1 MASEKSRITTAQLA
15 LMTAAAVISLRGLP
29 MMAKEEL
36 TMFFY
41 IGFATFL
48 FLIPAALVGAELGG
62 AFASK
67 GGGVYTWIKEAFN
80 QKLGFL
86 AIFLQWIQN
95 VVWYPTVLAFA
106 AAGIAYMIGKP
117 ELALNGKFVGAF
129 SIAIYWFATWIT
141 FKGTEVISKIS
152 SQGFLIGTVL
162 PGVTV
167 IVLAAIWVAQGNP
180 VEFLNV
186 PSEQTTLVH
195 EVSGRIHPRLIP
207 GIQGMGDIAF
217 LAGILLLFAGVEVHA
232 VHAQELDKP
241 QSQFPAAIFLAA
253 LISFALFTLG
263 SLSMAA
269 MLPYDKIDLQGG
281 LLVAFDQA
289 FARLGVPWI
298 TNVMGALT
306 AFGVMA
312 GVMSWISGPSR
323 GLLWTA
329 KDGQLPTFLAYTNK
343 NGVQS
348 HILIVQGCIVTVLS
362 SLYFVMDDV
371 NVAFFLLSALTIG
384 LYLIMYMMMYAAGIK
399 LRYSQP
405 DLARSYKVPGGNTG
419 MWIIAGVGFLAVAFA
434 FVVAFFPPTQL
445 PVGSPAFYV
454 GVVMAGTA
462 IFVAAP
468 FVISAS
474 IKKKPAAKTGST
486 P

>member
-1 MASEKSRITTAQLA
+1 MASENKSITTVQLA

-48 FLIPAALVGAELGG
+48 FLMPAALVGAELGS
-62 AFASK
+62 AFAAK
-67 GGGVYTWIKEAFN
+67 GGGVYTWVKEAYN

-106 AAGIAYMIGKP
+106 AAGIAYMIGRP
-117 ELALNGKFVGAF
+117 ELALNGTFVGVF
-129 SIAIYWFATWIT
+129 SIGIYWFATWIT
-141 FKGTEVISKIS
+141 FKGTDIVSKIS

-162 PGVTV
+162 PGVTI
-167 IVLAAIWVAQGNP
+167 IVLAAIWLASGNP
-180 VEFLNV
+180 LEFLNV
-186 PSEQTTLVH
+186 PAEQHSLVH
-195 EVSGRIHPRLIP
+195 EVQGRIHPRLIP
-207 GIQGMGDIAF
+207 GINGMGDIAF

-232 VHAQELDKP
+232 VHAQELSNP
-241 QSQFPAAIFLAA
+241 QKQFPAAIFLAA
-253 LISFALFTLG
+253 LISFGLFTLG
-263 SLSMAA
+263 SLGMAA
-269 MLPYDKIDLQGG
+269 MLPYDQIDLQGG
-281 LLVAFDQA
+281 LLVAFDQQ
-289 FARLGVPWI
+289 FARLGVPWV

-306 AFGVMA
+306 AFGVLA

-329 KDGQLPTFLAYTNK
+329 KDGQLPAFLAHTNK

-348 HILIVQGCIVTVLS
+348 HILIVQGCIVSVLS
-362 SLYFVMDDV
+362 SLYFIMDDV

-384 LYLIMYMMMYAAGIK
+384 LYLIMYMLMYASAIK
-399 LRYSQP
+399 LRYTQP
-405 DLARSYKVPGGNTG
+405 DLVRAYKVPGGNTG
-419 MWIIAGVGFLAVAFA
+419 MWLIAGIGFLAVAFS

-454 GVVMAGTA
+454 GVVGIGTVV
-462 IFVAAP
+462 FVAAP
-468 FVISAS
+468 FIISAS
-474 IKKKPAAKTGST
+474 VKKKPT
-486 P
+486 PART